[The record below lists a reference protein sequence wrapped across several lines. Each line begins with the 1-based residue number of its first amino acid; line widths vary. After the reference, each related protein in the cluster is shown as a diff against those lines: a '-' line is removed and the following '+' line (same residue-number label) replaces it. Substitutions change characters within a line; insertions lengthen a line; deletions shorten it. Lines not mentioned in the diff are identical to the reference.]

1 MQTAVADVRN
11 DIYSMGVILQQLDL
25 GVRHHYI
32 INRCMQPIDRRYQ
45 NAQELLNSMRLTE
58 ERVKRTFAWT
68 GGLIVATLLILIG
81 WQLWR
86 TKGQGDRLVEQNATY
101 QQEQKMQQ
109 QQMAQLTDSI
119 AELKAYNKRVKER
132 EETVEARRIH
142 VKEAIDK
149 GGAIIDK
156 TMRET
161 KIDQH
166 LDTLSNLIY
175 IWPDFTKRSQSGF
188 RATETYLQQ
197 IKSSFN
203 DNERA
208 QIADAMNQHCAAI
221 IEKWNQKIVELTR

>member
-1 MQTAVADVRN
+1 
-11 DIYSMGVILQQLDL
+11 
-25 GVRHHYI
+25 
-32 INRCMQPIDRRYQ
+32 
-45 NAQELLNSMRLTE
+45 MRLTE